1 METTTQPRWQEFL
14 RSFGEKNEG
23 RPTRL
28 GVFENGN
35 DYWLEDGLPLVGVD
49 LDPRKPNASVQI
61 MVGSFTHTVRSVTR
75 LTFHLSAD
83 GDSDGVDVTDAE
95 GKVAMLR
102 FEKESRRKILP

>member
-1 METTTQPRWQEFL
+1 MEPTAKQPQWQEFL
-14 RSFGEKNEG
+14 RFFGEKNEG

-49 LDPRKPNASVQI
+49 LDPGKANASVQI
-61 MVGSFTHTVRSVTR
+61 MLGRYTHTIRAVSRV
-75 LTFHLSAD
+75 TFHLSSD
-83 GDSDGVDVTDAE
+83 GNSDGVDVTDAD

-102 FEKESRRKILP
+102 FERRPV